1 MNTLQIW
8 GPFIGIAVAGLLFLS
23 GYATLLLPKNKA
35 LSMPLAGRINE
46 AFGPDTT
53 LRFVQFIA
61 VFLMAVGVMIII
73 ASLAAILNNVRLF
86 TLNAAHP
93 RRVELP
99 SLCPRL
105 GLFLPWTTQ
114 RLSRGSSSGLAIGQP
129 FSRARQV
136 G

>member
-23 GYATLLLPKNKA
+23 GYATLLLPRNKA

-53 LRFVQFIA
+53 LRFVQFVA
-61 VFLMAVGVMIII
+61 AFLMVVGALIII

-86 TLNAAHP
+86 VP
-93 RRVELP
+93 
-99 SLCPRL
+99 
-105 GLFLPWTTQ
+105 
-114 RLSRGSSSGLAIGQP
+114 
-129 FSRARQV
+129 
-136 G
+136 